1 MYCIPFILGGG
12 ELVDCRMEK
21 TWGVSVG
28 MLPRENFEIKSFE
41 MAFPTFLGKL
51 GIVKPDHFG
60 NCILTNRG
68 INTFVSYVVFIPT
81 SKEAE
86 FGV

>member
-28 MLPRENFEIKSFE
+28 MLPRENFEI
-41 MAFPTFLGKL
+41 
-51 GIVKPDHFG
+51 
-60 NCILTNRG
+60 
-68 INTFVSYVVFIPT
+68 
-81 SKEAE
+81 
-86 FGV
+86 